1 MKRVLLLLCLL
12 LCSVNPA
19 FGLPITVN
27 FDGLATGGF
36 TERVDV
42 DGFIFSGW
50 PLQIRDYY
58 KNGSRQLFT
67 SSGWGGSSIIEVDL
81 PYHAQ
86 TASVKIFTGS
96 DYAWRF
102 VSAYSDYAYVVN
114 PVALVQNMYTNG
126 LYTVESDI
134 PFNHI
139 SLMVLGSWR
148 TGPIP
153 TDLYLE
159 EITIDA
165 LNVPVS
171 DPAPVPEPATAL
183 LLGAGL
189 GALAL
194 TKKKKAVPI

>member
-1 MKRVLLLLCLL
+1 
-12 LCSVNPA
+12 VNSA

-36 TERVDV
+36 SERVDV

-58 KNGSRQLFT
+58 ENGSRQLFT
-67 SSGWGGSSIIEVDL
+67 TSGWGGSSTIDVGL
-81 PYHAQ
+81 PYH
-86 TASVKIFTGS
+86 TRNASVKIFTGS

-102 VSAYSDYAYVVN
+102 VSAYSDYAYIVN
-114 PVALVQNMYTNG
+114 PVALVRDMYTNG

-134 PFNHI
+134 PFNRI
-139 SLMVLGSWR
+139 SLMVIGSWR

-153 TDLYLE
+153 TDLYLD

-165 LNVPVS
+165 LNVLVP
-171 DPAPVPEPATAL
+171 DAAPVPEPATIL
-183 LLGAGL
+183 LLGAGF

-194 TKKKKAVPI
+194 MKKKKVAPI